1 MTVYHQAVSGLCHRL
16 ILAAFDKQRCVE
28 CPTHEISLQTKT
40 RSGRMGM
47 TKHPAKTS
55 FFIGRVVY
63 TILVSSLF
71 SVPLAPQNLNC
82 YAIIKLT

>member
-1 MTVYHQAVSGLCHRL
+1 MTN
-16 ILAAFDKQRCVE
+16 
-28 CPTHEISLQTKT
+28 
-40 RSGRMGM
+40 
-47 TKHPAKTS
+47 HPAKTS